1 MACWHRS
8 SNAIGE
14 IPRTPTL
21 RRPFLSA
28 RSATRSGNGASTN
41 RDVDT
46 NPPQDATCNPSFDDL
61 HSFVIRSFKSKKLK
75 RLFEA
80 DDAAGLPSEQAEK
93 IADILAALDTAEQ
106 PADVALFPGWRLHPL
121 KGEWKGV
128 WSVTIT
134 GNWRLVFRFE
144 DGDALDVDLVDYH

>member
-1 MACWHRS
+1 
-8 SNAIGE
+8 
-14 IPRTPTL
+14 
-21 RRPFLSA
+21 
-28 RSATRSGNGASTN
+28 
-41 RDVDT
+41 
-46 NPPQDATCNPSFDDL
+46 
-61 HSFVIRSFKSKKLK
+61 VIRSFKSKKLK

-106 PADVALFPGWRLHPL
+106 PADVALFSGGRLHPL
-121 KGEWKGV
+121 KGGLKGV

-134 GNWRLVFRFE
+134 GNWRLVFRFD